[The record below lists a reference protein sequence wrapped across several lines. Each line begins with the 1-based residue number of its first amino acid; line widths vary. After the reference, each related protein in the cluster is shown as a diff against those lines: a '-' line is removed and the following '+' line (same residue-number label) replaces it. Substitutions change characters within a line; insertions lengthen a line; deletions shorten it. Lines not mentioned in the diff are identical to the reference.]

1 MPDARWSIVYHRTKI
16 TIVICK
22 KIITFV
28 VTDVREDDL
37 SADRKYEIY
46 NDILSH
52 QLRSYLSANA
62 IRK

>member
-1 MPDARWSIVYHRTKI
+1 MPDARWSIVYHRIKI

-37 SADRKYEIY
+37 SADR
-46 NDILSH
+46 NL
-52 QLRSYLSANA
+52 
-62 IRK
+62 